1 MGQIAVTLNSRT
13 YRLTCDDGEESRLSK
28 LAEFFRDQ
36 VEAVCDEVGQVGDDR
51 IYVMAA
57 LKIIDRHFDLEEKLE
72 ELKRQ
77 SNGTDPDF

>member
-13 YRLTCDDGEESRLSK
+13 YRLSCDDGDESHLDS
-28 LAEFFRDQ
+28 LANYFREQ
-36 VEAVCDEVGQVGDDR
+36 VEAVRDEVGQVGDDR

-57 LKIIDRHFDLEEKLE
+57 LKIIDRHFELREELN

-77 SNGTDPDF
+77 GVESV